1 VAALSRWGVVLGDP
15 SAFVPWPGLMSPN
28 GTGPA
33 TRLGAWLWRS
43 KLANIVNA
51 VFIAC
56 GVVLFVMAAADSV
69 ASWPSDRILMSQSDL
84 ERLAGFL
91 LVPGWLWMMASL
103 VAVYGVP
110 QRGRSSR
117 TILRVSPLR
126 PLVIAFLLALR
137 CVNNLGQCLGC

>member
-1 VAALSRWGVVLGDP
+1 
-15 SAFVPWPGLMSPN
+15 MSPN